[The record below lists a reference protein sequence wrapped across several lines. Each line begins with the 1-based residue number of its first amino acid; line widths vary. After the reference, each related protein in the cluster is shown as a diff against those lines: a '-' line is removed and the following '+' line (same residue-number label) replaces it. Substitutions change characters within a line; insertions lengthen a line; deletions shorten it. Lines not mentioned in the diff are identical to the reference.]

1 MMQLKPL
8 AAQGM
13 EEPGEQLAGSESHPI
28 LRVQN
33 FKKPQLEKLRNP
45 PPKAHRLEPTHHTP
59 GKVSAMGLQSLDPPS
74 SMLNSKK
81 RKRDNAQLAPLN
93 HPPGM
98 EGTGS
103 KLGHHK
109 FR

>member
-1 MMQLKPL
+1 
-8 AAQGM
+8 
-13 EEPGEQLAGSESHPI
+13 
-28 LRVQN
+28 
-33 FKKPQLEKLRNP
+33 
-45 PPKAHRLEPTHHTP
+45 
-59 GKVSAMGLQSLDPPS
+59 MGLQSLDPPS